1 MGRNLIETVM
11 GAAVVAVAVVFVVLA
26 YTSASVSAVNGY
38 ELDARFS
45 RVDGLTVGSDVRLGG
60 IKIGSVTGLAL
71 DTATYQAVASL
82 GIARDVELPSD
93 SSARILSEGLLGGSF
108 VDIQPGGD
116 EEMLGEGGRFEYTQ
130 DPVNLV
136 DLLGRFVFSAA
147 EQRGEGAGGG
157 DAGAG
162 GFPEQP

>member
-11 GAAVVAVAVVFVVLA
+11 GAAVLAVAILFVVLA
-26 YTSASVSAVNGY
+26 YTSSSVSAVNGY
-38 ELDARFS
+38 SLDARFS
-45 RVDGLTVGSDVRLGG
+45 RVDGLNVGSDVRLGG
-60 IKIGSVTGLAL
+60 IKVGTVVGLSL
-71 DTATYQAVASL
+71 DTTTYQAVATL
-82 GIARDVELPSD
+82 GIARDVVLPTD

-116 EEMLGEGGRFEYTQ
+116 EEMMAEGGRFEYTQ

-147 EQRGEGAGGG
+147 ERDGDGGSSSGA
-157 DAGAG
+157 
-162 GFPEQP
+162 GFPEAP